1 MSGGG
6 FLTVGNMSI
15 DDLVFADGTT
25 KWAVPG
31 GNAIYSALGIALW
44 GERPRVL
51 APRGPEYP
59 VAALGE
65 RIDLG
70 QGPMRERNLRNWGL
84 YEEDGTR
91 TFTFRSKTRNWLYFC
106 PGVGDLGTES
116 FAYCHLAPLP
126 WSLQCDFAEA
136 LRGNGAELI
145 SIDPDDRYV
154 SATPAAERKRM
165 FRSIDVLL
173 PSRQDVDAMF
183 PGKTPLDGLRMLRA
197 LAPDLPLIV
206 VKCGEDGA
214 IAHRTGAK
222 DYIRVPS
229 AADACVEP
237 TGAGDSF
244 CGGALIG
251 LARSGDP
258 VDALLR
264 GSVSASFAVAGLGP
278 AALVDA
284 AREVAERRLN
294 SLCGRVEM
302 HIL

>member
-1 MSGGG
+1 VSGR

-31 GNAIYSALGIALW
+31 GNAMYSALGMAVW
-44 GERPRVL
+44 SERPRVL

-59 VAALGE
+59 VGVLGD

-70 QGPMRERNLRNWGL
+70 DGPMRERNLRNWGL

-91 TFTFRSKTRNWLYFC
+91 TFTFRSKTRNWIEYC
-106 PGVGDLGTES
+106 PVPADLDGES

-126 WSLQCDFAEA
+126 WSLQAEFAEA
-136 LRGNGAELI
+136 LRGTAARLI
-145 SIDPDDRYV
+145 SVDPDDRYV
-154 SATPAAERKRM
+154 SSTPPAEMARL

-183 PGKTPLDGLRMLRA
+183 PGKAPLDGLKMLRG
-197 LAPDLPLIV
+197 LAPELRLIV
-206 VKCGEDGA
+206 VKCGEAGA
-214 IAHRTGAK
+214 IAHAAGAA

-229 AADACVEP
+229 ASDSFVDA

-244 CGGALIG
+244 CGGALVG

-264 GSVSASFAVAGLGP
+264 GSVSASFAVAALGP

-284 AREVAERRLN
+284 PYEVAERRLA
-294 SLCGRVEM
+294 SLCGRVEV
-302 HIL
+302 HAF

>member
-1 MSGGG
+1 VSGR

-31 GNAIYSALGIALW
+31 GNAIYSALGMAVW

-59 VAALGE
+59 VGVLGE

-70 QGPMRERNLRNWGL
+70 DGPMRERNLRNWGL

-91 TFTFRSKTRNWLYFC
+91 TFTFRSKTRNWIEYC
-106 PGVGDLGTES
+106 PVAADLGGES

-126 WSLQCDFAEA
+126 WSLQAEFAEA
-136 LRGNGAELI
+136 LRGSAARLI
-145 SIDPDDRYV
+145 SVDPDDRYV
-154 SATPAAERKRM
+154 SSTPAAERARL

-183 PGKTPLDGLRMLRA
+183 PGKAPLDGLKMLRG
-197 LAPDLPLIV
+197 LAPELPLIV

-214 IAHRTGAK
+214 IAHGAGAA
-222 DYIRVPS
+222 DYFRVPS
-229 AADACVEP
+229 ASDSFVDA

-244 CGGALIG
+244 CGGALVG

-264 GSVSASFAVAGLGP
+264 GSVSASFAVAAVGP

-284 AREVAERRLN
+284 PHEVAERRLA
-294 SLCGRVEM
+294 SLCGRVEA
-302 HIL
+302 HAF

>member
-1 MSGGG
+1 MSGR
-6 FLTVGNMSI
+6 FLAVGNASI
-15 DDLVFADGTT
+15 DDLVFADGSTR
-25 KWAVPG
+25 WAVPG
-31 GNAIYSALGIALW
+31 GNAIYAALGMAVW

-59 VAALGE
+59 VGELGE

-70 QGPMRERNLRNWGL
+70 AGPMRERNLRNWGL

-91 TFTFRSKTRNWLYFC
+91 TFTFRSKTRNWIDFC
-106 PGVGDLGTES
+106 PVPADLAGDG
-116 FAYCHLAPLP
+116 FAGCHLAPLP
-126 WSLQCDFAEA
+126 WSRQIEFAEA
-136 LRGNGAELI
+136 LGAKEARLI
-145 SIDPDDRYV
+145 SVDPDDRYV
-154 SATPAAERKRM
+154 AEIPQAEMLRL
-165 FRSIDVLL
+165 FRSIDILL

-183 PGKTPLDGLRMLRA
+183 PGKTPLDGLKALRA
-197 LAPDLPLIV
+197 LAPELRLIV

-214 IAHRTGAK
+214 IAHRAGAA
-222 DYIRVPS
+222 DYLRVPS
-229 AADACVEP
+229 ASDCLVEP

-244 CGGALIG
+244 CGGALVG

-284 AREVAERRLN
+284 AYEVAERRLA
-294 SLCGRVEM
+294 SLCGRVEV
-302 HIL
+302 HAF

>member
-1 MSGGG
+1 MSGR

-15 DDLVFADGTT
+15 DDLVFADGST

-31 GNAIYSALGIALW
+31 GNAIYSALGAAVW

-59 VAALGE
+59 VSVLGD

-70 QGPMRERNLRNWGL
+70 DGPMRERNLRNWGL

-91 TFTFRSKTRNWLYFC
+91 TFTFRTKTRNWIEFC
-106 PGVGDLGTES
+106 PVPADLGSES

-126 WSLQCDFAEA
+126 LPLQTEFAEA
-136 LRGNGAELI
+136 LRLSGARLI
-145 SIDPDDRYV
+145 SVDPDDRYV
-154 SATPAAERKRM
+154 STTPRADMERL
-165 FRSIDVLL
+165 FRSIDILL
-173 PSRQDVDAMF
+173 PSRQDIEAMF
-183 PGKTPLDGLRMLRA
+183 PGRTPLDGVRQLRE
-197 LAPDLPLIV
+197 LAPELPLIV
-206 VKCGEDGA
+206 VKCGEAGA
-214 IAHRTGAK
+214 IAHRAGAA
-222 DYIRVPS
+222 DYFRIPS
-229 AADACVEP
+229 ASESVVEP

-244 CGGALIG
+244 CGGALCG

-258 VDALLR
+258 VEALLR

-284 AREVAERRLN
+284 PYEVAERRFN
-294 SLCGRVEM
+294 SLCGRVKL
-302 HIL
+302 HAF